1 MKNIRALPLTV
12 ACLISFGGVCAGAE
26 SAEDAVKD
34 ILLGSGYVGM
44 PSHIEEARALQKRAS
59 IPDSRMQSTLQF
71 FIRSGFQAEDGLTR
85 ELTGNA
91 IGLLAFYGDG
101 SSLAVLKPVM
111 KGKNGNLRHR
121 AIKTYMRLSD
131 HQLISPVKDV
141 FCDPTAY
148 DDQDRRAGYEELVR
162 AYGAAKK
169 EDKTKKTDRLML
181 VIVSRMADEVH
192 EANRV
197 LLEKFL
203 AKENRPQKKSSDE
216 SSTGSVAEPLPL
228 MPTLAGSGSAE
239 SKPVSAPTEHT
250 INTPPAEPTSS
261 HAPSP
266 AVRLQEE
273 QAPPS
278 SESSPWTHLVVGLAA
293 GLATGAAG
301 AWLLL
306 RRRSGG

>member
-44 PSHIEEARALQKRAS
+44 PSHLEEARALQKRAS
-59 IPDSRMQSTLQF
+59 ISDSRMQSILHS
-71 FIRSGFQAEDGLTR
+71 FIRSGLQAEDGLTR
-85 ELTGNA
+85 GLTGNA

-148 DDQDRRAGYEELVR
+148 DDQDRRAGYEE
-162 AYGAAKK
+162 
-169 EDKTKKTDRLML
+169 L